1 MKVWDRE
8 KNIIYEEKEYGKKK
22 LEFLYN
28 NFFGR
33 ILLKLVFTTRWFSNI
48 QALYQK
54 SRFSKKKISN
64 FIKKYNINMKYYSN
78 IEQYNSFSDFF
89 KRKRNILN
97 KSDNNELVSI
107 ADSKLQYYEITEDLK
122 LKIKN
127 SIYSLEELVDDK
139 EIAQKFQNGI
149 CLVYR
154 LAMDDYHRYMFL
166 DKGKVISSKYIKGTL
181 HTIRPISSKYNTF
194 TRNSRNITI
203 LNTKNF
209 GQVIQIEVGAMLV
222 GKIVNYEKDT
232 FDKLE
237 EKGFFDFG
245 GSTIVQ
251 LFEKNIVDIDKDIVE
266 KSREN
271 IETKVTIGMKI
282 GYKRR

>member
-64 FIKKYNINMKYYSN
+64 FIKKYNINMKYYGN

-107 ADSKLQYYEITEDLK
+107 ADSKLQYYEITEELK

-139 EIAQKFQNGI
+139 EIAQKFENGI

-166 DKGKVISSKYIKGTL
+166 DKGKVISSK
-181 HTIRPISSKYNTF
+181 
-194 TRNSRNITI
+194 
-203 LNTKNF
+203 
-209 GQVIQIEVGAMLV
+209 
-222 GKIVNYEKDT
+222 
-232 FDKLE
+232 
-237 EKGFFDFG
+237 
-245 GSTIVQ
+245 
-251 LFEKNIVDIDKDIVE
+251 
-266 KSREN
+266 
-271 IETKVTIGMKI
+271 
-282 GYKRR
+282 